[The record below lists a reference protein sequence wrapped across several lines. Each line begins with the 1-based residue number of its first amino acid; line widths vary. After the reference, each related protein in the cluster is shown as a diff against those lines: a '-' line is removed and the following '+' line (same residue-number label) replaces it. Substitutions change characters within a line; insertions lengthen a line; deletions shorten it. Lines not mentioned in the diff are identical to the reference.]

1 MKEMKPTLSGSVSF
15 GMLGAYCEDYISE
28 LFRNRIRLKN
38 IHSENGMIYADIGVH
53 DYPAAARLSRKYGIR
68 TRVRTRHGAYFSIR
82 KLGKRPGLIAGSL
95 LSVIGILFLRLFVWN
110 IQIHGNNELS
120 ADYILGLLEERGITA
135 GVPANDTDTLDAER
149 SIMLA
154 SDKIK
159 WINIEINGSKADV
172 YLHETDDRTD
182 EDIDFMTPCNIV
194 AGRTGVI
201 VDSDISSGQMLY
213 ENGSGVAEDS
223 VIVSGTVSSGTSTI
237 LVHADGCVIADFFE
251 DAEFRMDFTTVEKV
265 PTGNSFT
272 RKQIMILGMVFPLSS
287 GEDISNTVCREDTEQ
302 IAVAGIELPIRIRT
316 ETYTEYE
323 EQTVTRK
330 TEDVRRLLDRQ
341 LEMYTENF
349 LKQYE
354 LLDTEKTY
362 DVSDTGIVLKARLKL
377 RGDIAVK
384 RPIYEH

>member
-1 MKEMKPTLSGSVSF
+1 
-15 GMLGAYCEDYISE
+15 
-28 LFRNRIRLKN
+28 
-38 IHSENGMIYADIGVH
+38 
-53 DYPAAARLSRKYGIR
+53 
-68 TRVRTRHGAYFSIR
+68 
-82 KLGKRPGLIAGSL
+82 
-95 LSVIGILFLRLFVWN
+95 
-110 IQIHGNNELS
+110 
-120 ADYILGLLEERGITA
+120 
-135 GVPANDTDTLDAER
+135 
-149 SIMLA
+149 
-154 SDKIK
+154 
-159 WINIEINGSKADV
+159 
-172 YLHETDDRTD
+172 
-182 EDIDFMTPCNIV
+182 
-194 AGRTGVI
+194 
-201 VDSDISSGQMLY
+201 
-213 ENGSGVAEDS
+213 
-223 VIVSGTVSSGTSTI
+223 
-237 LVHADGCVIADFFE
+237 
-251 DAEFRMDFTTVEKV
+251 
-265 PTGNSFT
+265 
-272 RKQIMILGMVFPLSS
+272 MILGMVFPLSR